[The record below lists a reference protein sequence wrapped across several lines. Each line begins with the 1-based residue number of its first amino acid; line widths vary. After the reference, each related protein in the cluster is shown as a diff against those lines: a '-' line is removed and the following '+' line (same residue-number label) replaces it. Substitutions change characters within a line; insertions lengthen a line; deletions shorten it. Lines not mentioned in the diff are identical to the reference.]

1 MKIVAKTLA
10 GLEETLAKE
19 ITAIGGTDVE
29 ILNRAVSYTGD
40 KSILYESNFALRTA
54 LRILVPVFRFDFR
67 TQEEYYNK
75 LYKHDWFQYSNEHT
89 TLAIDAALH
98 SEIFTHS
105 KYVALKTKDAIV
117 DFFRKKTGKRP
128 DVDTRNPG
136 IRFNVHIYNSQATIS
151 LDSSNVSLHKRGYK
165 LANGEAPLS
174 EVLAA
179 GLILL
184 SGWDKKKKLIDPMCG
199 SGTIAMEAFLIAS
212 NTPPQFRKSNFGFQ
226 KWKDYDDSLFRSIKD
241 KYKALIDYRD
251 IDIEAY
257 DISEDAL
264 YDCQENINGS
274 PVFDKI
280 KFEKKNFF
288 HLEGAEN
295 SHIIMNPPYD
305 LRLKSRDID
314 EFYSD
319 IGDTLKTNWQN
330 CEAWIFSGNL
340 PAIKNV
346 GLRPSKKI
354 SLYNGPLPCKF
365 YKYELYGGS
374 RKNK

>member
-10 GLEETLAKE
+10 GLEEILAKE
-19 ITAIGGTDVE
+19 IAEIGGKDIE
-29 ILNRAVSYTGD
+29 ILNRAVRYSGD
-40 KSILYESNFALRTA
+40 KSIMYESNYALRTA
-54 LRILVPVFRFDFR
+54 LRILLPVFTFDFR

-75 LYKHDWFQYSNEHT
+75 LYKHDWFQYSNERT
-89 TLAIDAALH
+89 TLAVDASLH
-98 SEIFTHS
+98 SQIFTHS
-105 KYVALKTKDAIV
+105 KYVALKTKDAVV

-128 DVDTRNPG
+128 DVDIKNPG
-136 IRFNVHIYNSQATIS
+136 FRVNVHIYNSQATIS
-151 LDSSNVSLHKRGYK
+151 LDSSNISLHKRGYK

-179 GLILL
+179 GLVLL
-184 SGWDKKKKLIDPMCG
+184 SGWDKKKKLVDPMCG

-212 NTPPQFRKSNFGFQ
+212 NTAPQFRKSNFGFQ
-226 KWKDYDDSLFRSIKD
+226 KWKDYDDSLFRDIKT
-241 KYKALIDYRD
+241 KYKNLIDYKN
-251 IDIEAY
+251 IDISGFDLSEEAL
-257 DISEDAL
+257 EN
-264 YDCQENINGS
+264 CQQNINGS

-280 KFEKKNFF
+280 NFSKKNFF
-288 HLEGAEN
+288 HLEGEEN
-295 SHIIMNPPYD
+295 THLIMNPPYD

-340 PAIKNV
+340 QAIKNV

-354 SLYNGPLPCKF
+354 SLYNGPLPSKF
-365 YKYELYGGS
+365 HKYELYGGS